1 MWFRFR
7 RVSSGLVASIDRVI
21 GQVENHEALVE
32 ATLKE
37 VRRGA
42 ARAKVSLAR
51 VRRDGDGLRAR
62 LTRATAEQEDWRR
75 RALGCR
81 ETDEAKALECLR
93 RAKKAEREGAAVK
106 ERLEKHEE
114 SERRLSEEVEALQA
128 RVSELQERHNQMRT
142 RDAVARG
149 SAGVDD
155 ITSGAASDIESAF
168 DRWEENLAMVEVARP
183 ATADVDTFAREF
195 EAADDD
201 AVLRAELEE
210 LGS

>member
-1 MWFRFR
+1 M
-7 RVSSGLVASIDRVI
+7 ASIDRVI
-21 GQVENHEALVE
+21 GQVENHEALV
-32 ATLKE
+32 ASTLQE

-51 VRRDGDGLRAR
+51 VRRDGDELRAR
-62 LTRATAEQEDWRR
+62 SARAKAAREDWRR

-93 RAKKAEREGAAVK
+93 RAKKAEHEEAALS

-114 SERRLSEEVEALQA
+114 SERRLSEEVEALGE
-128 RVSELQERHNQMRT
+128 RVSELQDRHNQMRT

-149 SAGVDD
+149 CAGVDD
-155 ITSGAASDIESAF
+155 MTSGVASDIEHAF
-168 DRWEENLAMVEVARP
+168 DRWEENLAMAEGIRP
-183 ATADVDTFAREF
+183 AAAEVDTFAREF
-195 EAADDD
+195 EVADDD
-201 AVLRAELEE
+201 AALRAELEE

>member
-32 ATLKE
+32 STLKE

-42 ARAKVSLAR
+42 ARAQVSLSR
-51 VRRDGDGLRAR
+51 VRRDGEGLRIR
-62 LTRATAEQEDWRR
+62 LSRAAAEQDDWRR
-75 RALGCR
+75 RALSCR

-93 RAKKAEREGAAVK
+93 RAKKADREAAALT
-106 ERLEKHEE
+106 ERLARHEE
-114 SERRLSEEVEALQA
+114 AERRLSEEVEALQA
-128 RVSELQERHNQMRT
+128 RVSELQERHHQMRT

-155 ITSGAASDIESAF
+155 VSSGAASDIESAF
-168 DRWEENLAMVEVARP
+168 ERWEETLAMSEIARP
-183 ATADVDTFAREF
+183 SVAEVDTFAREF

-201 AVLRAELEE
+201 ATLRAELEE